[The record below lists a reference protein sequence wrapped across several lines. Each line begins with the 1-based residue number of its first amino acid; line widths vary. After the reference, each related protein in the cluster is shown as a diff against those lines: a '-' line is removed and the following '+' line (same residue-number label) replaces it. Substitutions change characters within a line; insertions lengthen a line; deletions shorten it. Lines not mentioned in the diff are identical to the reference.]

1 MANRALPRPTSWRHH
16 RASHFILHW
25 LARSWVLLVTLS
37 PCGEFA
43 KLQAQLPFSAMAPQA
58 LAPGKTT
65 RVEFTGNQFKAP
77 LRIGGSI
84 PMEAQW
90 VSIEPTKAIADIRL
104 PENAPLGPK
113 SLWLATDESISEP
126 LQILVDDLNSV
137 ADNGANHNRSQPQVL
152 SIPCAV
158 DGKSDAAQS
167 DFYQIHLAANASIS
181 IDCIA
186 ERIGS
191 TMDSVLRIW
200 DAQGKLLVQA
210 DDTPASPDSQ
220 IRFVA
225 PSEGDYTIEIVDNRF
240 AGDARYRLRV
250 CDAPLS
256 PVPYPLAV
264 QPNTPSPIAWIL
276 SEGVVIK
283 AEQNPD
289 QWGLNVQV
297 PTEAIGNRSM
307 ISSSSPARLGGFW
320 SDILVRDIPLYTEPI
335 DSESHASSKDAPLA
349 IPVGITGRLT
359 KQGQIDLY
367 AIAGTQGQTIQIQ
380 TITRS
385 LGLPTLLKIAV
396 LHPNGNVLAE
406 NAINDADE
414 WPLDV
419 TFPENG
425 VYQIRATDLLGQASP
440 KHAYWIEAKSKPLFS
455 IGVKPDPKTSE
466 SRLLETGS
474 GATFI
479 DLAIQ
484 RTPYEGPIQIELQ
497 SPLPGLRIL
506 NPSVPAKVAEFRM
519 FLSTDASWDPARIG
533 QLRFIARQVE
543 GGTYSTPVSTIA
555 LRRVKA
561 PHQPFPPSAI
571 EGIVGYA
578 ALSAGAQFFT
588 AEFPNAIALAAPL
601 KQHIV
606 TGTIKRLKEEFKE
619 PVSILSASGPDG
631 WSVQPV
637 LDKDALKLT
646 LTRSDATPAP
656 NPSATTSGRIQV
668 SLYGQTSR
676 GRIENIEIPFTWF
689 DPLIVSS
696 PSIPALLLGGTQ
708 SVQVDI
714 QRKGIDAAPVNLQLV
729 NPPPGITADPVV
741 IAGDQNTGIL
751 NLRTAIETPINAP
764 LQLVISATAKVSE
777 NEIIAISKPIPLT
790 FEQSPTR
797 VEPFP
802 QEIALTRSRDS
813 AQFVLTG
820 WDANGLARDW
830 TERARWSVANPA
842 IATIASGR
850 IIPTANGQ
858 TELIA
863 ELATHRIVVPVSI
876 SGIDAPARVEFEN
889 EVLVALSK
897 QGCNSG
903 ACHGSPSGKGNF
915 RLSLRAFDKAL
926 DSLTLVREENQRR
939 LNTLEADKSLLVTK
953 PLMKVPHGGGMQLRK
968 SDPAYRTLVDWI
980 QQGAPL
986 DPANQARCVKLEVF
1000 PNSQRVLS
1008 KDLGTQQIVVLAH
1021 FPDGTKR
1028 DVTQLCAYE
1037 SSNTTV
1043 ATIDVKGKVT
1053 PHQKGETVILVR
1065 FLEHIESIPFLF
1077 NQEVPG
1083 FQWTPQTQLNFI
1095 DNLVDAK
1102 LQQLQINP
1110 APLCTDEV
1118 YLRRVYLDL
1127 LGILPTN
1134 EESQA
1139 FFSDIN
1145 PDKRNQLIDKLLA
1158 RPEHAKYWTLKW
1170 GDLLKMTGKA
1180 VGNEAV
1186 FKYYRWVESSIRENQ
1201 PYDQF
1206 ARELLSASGSTF
1218 ANPPANFFRTAGD
1231 MNESVE
1237 TISQVFLGARLQCA
1251 KCHNHPFE
1259 RWTQDNYYGL
1269 GAFFNRVQRKK
1280 TQRPNEWLVYS
1291 SNAGEV
1297 TQPRTGQTMKPWV
1310 PGSNELPLDPS
1321 QDRRQAFVDW
1331 LVRPDNPFLARVET
1345 NRIWSQLFARGI
1357 VDPID
1362 DFRDSNPPTNRPLL
1376 DALTKHFVDS
1386 GFNRRELIRTILQSR
1401 TYQAS
1406 YETTPFNEKDQL
1418 YFSHQSP
1425 RLLSAEQLLDAIN
1438 QLTQTEQTFAG
1449 LPAGTKATQI
1459 PAPDL
1464 AKVDFLKVFGQ
1475 PERSTVC
1482 ACERSED
1489 SNLSMAIE
1497 LFNGATVHE
1506 KLKNPKNRFRNLMA
1520 EGKPLEEIIKNL
1532 YLAGL
1537 SRNPT
1542 SEELQESLKH
1552 CQSKPDPVLGL
1563 EDLCWVLIN
1572 TDEFL
1577 FQH

>member
-1 MANRALPRPTSWRHH
+1 M
-16 RASHFILHW
+16 F
-25 LARSWVLLVTLS
+25 LAKGCGLLVALGLLGHLS
-37 PCGEFA
+37 ST
-43 KLQAQLPFSAMAPQA
+43 QAQMPLSAMAPQA
-58 LAPGKTT
+58 LSPGKTI
-65 RVEFTGNQFKAP
+65 RVEFTGNQFKSP
-77 LRIGGSI
+77 LRVGSSI
-84 PMEAQW
+84 PIEAQW
-90 VSIEPTKAIADIRL
+90 ISIEPTKAIADLRI
-104 PENAPLGPK
+104 PDNISLGPK
-113 SLWLATDESISEP
+113 TIWLATDESISEP
-126 LQILVDDLNSV
+126 FQILVDDLTSIL
-137 ADNGANHNRSQPQVL
+137 DNGANHSLAQPQIL
-152 SIPCAV
+152 AIPCAV

-167 DFYQIHLAANASIS
+167 DFYQIHLNANAGIS

-200 DAQGKLLVQA
+200 DSQGKLLVQA

-220 IRFVA
+220 IRFIA
-225 PSEGDYTIEIVDNRF
+225 PSEGDYWIELADNRF
-240 AGDARYRLRV
+240 AGDGRYRMRV
-250 CDAPLS
+250 FDAPLS
-256 PVPYPLAV
+256 PIPYPLAIP
-264 QPNTPSPIAWIL
+264 PNTPSPIGWIL
-276 SEGVVIK
+276 SDGLVIK
-283 AEQNPD
+283 ADQNPD
-289 QWGLNVQV
+289 QWGVTGLA
-297 PTEAIGNRSM
+297 TAEALGNRSM
-307 ISSSSPARLGGFW
+307 ISSTSPTRPGGFW
-320 SDILVRDIPLYTEPI
+320 SDVLVRDLPLYTEPI
-335 DSESHASSKDAPLA
+335 ESEAHASPIDAPLS
-349 IPVGITGRLT
+349 IPVGISGRFT
-359 KQGQIDLY
+359 KPGQTDLF
-367 AIAGTQGQTIQIQ
+367 AISATQGQAIQIQ

-396 LHPNGNVLAE
+396 VHPNGNLLAE
-406 NAINDADE
+406 NAITDADE
-414 WPLDV
+414 WPLEI

-425 VYQIRATDLLGQASP
+425 IYQIRATELLGQASP
-440 KHAYWIEAKSKPLFS
+440 KHAYWIEAKPKPLFS
-455 IGVKPDPKTSE
+455 IGIKPDPKTTE
-466 SRLLETGS
+466 SRLLETGA
-474 GATFI
+474 GATYL

-484 RTPYEGPIQIELQ
+484 RTPYEGPIQLELQ
-497 SPLPGLRIL
+497 TALPGLRIL
-506 NPSVPAKVAEFRM
+506 NPTVPAKAAEFRV
-519 FLSTDASWDPARIG
+519 FLAADASWDPSRIG
-533 QLRFIARQVE
+533 HVRLIAKQLD
-543 GGTYSTPVSTIA
+543 GGSFSTHLSTIA
-555 LRRVKA
+555 LRRIKA

-571 EGIVGYA
+571 DGPIAYA
-578 ALSAGAQFFT
+578 ALNSGSSLLT
-588 AEFPNAIALAAPL
+588 AEFPTAISLAAPI
-601 KQHIV
+601 KQHV
-606 TGTIKRLKEEFKE
+606 LTGNIKRLKEEFKE
-619 PVSILSASGPDG
+619 PAYILSASGPEG
-631 WSVQPV
+631 WSIQPA
-637 LDKDALKLT
+637 LDKDTLKLT
-646 LTRSDATPAP
+646 MLRSDATPVP
-656 NPSATTSGRIQV
+656 NAAVTPSGRILL
-668 SLYGQTSR
+668 SIYGQTNR
-676 GRIENIEIPFTWF
+676 GRIENVEIPFTWF
-689 DPLIVSS
+689 DPLTVLN
-696 PSIPALLLGGTQ
+696 PTVPTLMLGTTQ
-708 SVQVDI
+708 GVQVDI
-714 QRKGIDAAPVNLQLV
+714 QRKGIDPAPVTLQLV

-741 IAGDQNTGIL
+741 IAGDQSSGNL
-751 NLRTAIETPINAP
+751 NLRIAGDTQINTPLELI
-764 LQLVISATAKVSE
+764 ISATTKSAD
-777 NEIIAISKPIPLT
+777 NEIVATTKPISLG
-790 FEQSPTR
+790 FEQPPAR

-802 QEIALTRSRDS
+802 TQIALTRSRDS

-830 TERARWSVANPA
+830 THRARWSIANPA
-842 IATIASGR
+842 IATIAAGR

-863 ELATHRIVVPVSI
+863 ELANHRMVVPVSV
-876 SGIDAPARVEFEN
+876 SGVDAPARVEFEN

-915 RLSLRAFDKAL
+915 RLSLRAFDKSL
-926 DSLTLVREENQRR
+926 DGLTLVREESQRR
-939 LNTLEADKSLLVTK
+939 VNPLEPEKSLLVTK

-980 QQGAPL
+980 SQGAPL
-986 DPANQARCVKLEVF
+986 DPADQARCIKLEVF
-1000 PNSQRVLS
+1000 PNSQRILA
-1008 KDLGTQQIVVLAH
+1008 KDQGSQQIVVLAH
-1021 FPDGTKR
+1021 FANGTKR

-1043 ATIDVKGKVT
+1043 ATVDVHGKVT
-1053 PHQKGETVILVR
+1053 PHQKGESVILVR

-1077 NQEVPG
+1077 NQDVPG
-1083 FQWTPQTQLNFI
+1083 FQWTPQNQLNFI

-1110 APLCTDEV
+1110 APLCSDEV
-1118 YLRRVYLDL
+1118 FLRRVYLDL
-1127 LGILPTN
+1127 LGILPTI
-1134 EESQA
+1134 EESA
-1139 FFSDIN
+1139 SFFNDSN
-1145 PDKRNQLIDKLLA
+1145 PDKRNQLLDKLLS
-1158 RPEHAKYWTLKW
+1158 RPEHAKYWALKW

-1280 TQRPNEWLVYS
+1280 TQRPNEWLVFTN
-1291 SNAGEV
+1291 NAGEV

-1310 PGSNELPLDPS
+1310 PGSNELSLDPS

-1331 LVRPDNPFLARVET
+1331 LVRPENPFLARVEA

-1376 DALTKHFVDS
+1376 DALTKQFVDN

-1406 YETTPFNEKDQL
+1406 YETTPFNEKDSL

-1506 KLKNPKNRFRNLMA
+1506 KLKNPKNRFRNLIA
-1520 EGKPLEEIIKNL
+1520 EGKPLDEIIKNL

-1542 SEELQESLKH
+1542 NEELQESLKH
-1552 CQSKPDPVLGL
+1552 CQSRPDPLLGL

>member
-1 MANRALPRPTSWRHH
+1 
-16 RASHFILHW
+16 
-25 LARSWVLLVTLS
+25 
-37 PCGEFA
+37 
-43 KLQAQLPFSAMAPQA
+43 
-58 LAPGKTT
+58 
-65 RVEFTGNQFKAP
+65 
-77 LRIGGSI
+77 
-84 PMEAQW
+84 
-90 VSIEPTKAIADIRL
+90 
-104 PENAPLGPK
+104 
-113 SLWLATDESISEP
+113 
-126 LQILVDDLNSV
+126 
-137 ADNGANHNRSQPQVL
+137 
-152 SIPCAV
+152 
-158 DGKSDAAQS
+158 
-167 DFYQIHLAANASIS
+167 
-181 IDCIA
+181 
-186 ERIGS
+186 
-191 TMDSVLRIW
+191 
-200 DAQGKLLVQA
+200 
-210 DDTPASPDSQ
+210 
-220 IRFVA
+220 
-225 PSEGDYTIEIVDNRF
+225 
-240 AGDARYRLRV
+240 
-250 CDAPLS
+250 
-256 PVPYPLAV
+256 
-264 QPNTPSPIAWIL
+264 
-276 SEGVVIK
+276 
-283 AEQNPD
+283 
-289 QWGLNVQV
+289 
-297 PTEAIGNRSM
+297 M
-307 ISSSSPARLGGFW
+307 ISSTSPTRPGGFW
-320 SDILVRDIPLYTEPI
+320 SDVLVRDLPLYTEPI
-335 DSESHASSKDAPLA
+335 ESEAHASPIDAPLS
-349 IPVGITGRLT
+349 IPVGISGRFT
-359 KQGQIDLY
+359 KPGQTDLF
-367 AIAGTQGQTIQIQ
+367 AISATQGQAIQIQ

-396 LHPNGNVLAE
+396 VHPNGNLLAE
-406 NAINDADE
+406 NAITDADE
-414 WPLDV
+414 WPLEI

-425 VYQIRATDLLGQASP
+425 IYQIRATELLGQASP
-440 KHAYWIEAKSKPLFS
+440 KHAYWIEAKPKPLFS
-455 IGVKPDPKTSE
+455 IGIKPDPKTTE
-466 SRLLETGS
+466 SRLLETGA
-474 GATFI
+474 GATYL

-484 RTPYEGPIQIELQ
+484 RTPYEGPIQLELQ
-497 SPLPGLRIL
+497 TALPGLRIL
-506 NPSVPAKVAEFRM
+506 NPTVPAKAAEFRV
-519 FLSTDASWDPARIG
+519 FLAADASWDPSRIG
-533 QLRFIARQVE
+533 HVRLIAKQLD
-543 GGTYSTPVSTIA
+543 GGSFSTHLSTIA
-555 LRRVKA
+555 LRRIKA

-571 EGIVGYA
+571 DGPIAYA
-578 ALSAGAQFFT
+578 ALNSGSSLLT
-588 AEFPNAIALAAPL
+588 AEFPTAISLAAPI
-601 KQHIV
+601 KQHV
-606 TGTIKRLKEEFKE
+606 LTGNIKRLKEEFKE
-619 PVSILSASGPDG
+619 PAYILSASGPEG
-631 WSVQPV
+631 WSIQPA
-637 LDKDALKLT
+637 LDKDTLKLT
-646 LTRSDATPAP
+646 MLRSDATPVP
-656 NPSATTSGRIQV
+656 NAAVTPSGRILL
-668 SLYGQTSR
+668 SIYGQTNR
-676 GRIENIEIPFTWF
+676 GRIENVEIPFTWF
-689 DPLIVSS
+689 DPLTVLN
-696 PSIPALLLGGTQ
+696 PTVPTLMLGTTQ
-708 SVQVDI
+708 GVQVDI
-714 QRKGIDAAPVNLQLV
+714 QRKGIDPAPVTLQLV

-741 IAGDQNTGIL
+741 IAGDQSSGNL
-751 NLRTAIETPINAP
+751 NLRIAGDTQINTPLELI
-764 LQLVISATAKVSE
+764 ISATTKSAD
-777 NEIIAISKPIPLT
+777 NEIVATTKPISLG
-790 FEQSPTR
+790 FEQPPAR

-802 QEIALTRSRDS
+802 TQIALTRSRDS

-830 TERARWSVANPA
+830 THRARWSIANPA
-842 IATIASGR
+842 IATIAAGR

-863 ELATHRIVVPVSI
+863 ELANHRMVVPVSV
-876 SGIDAPARVEFEN
+876 SGVDAPARVEFEN

-926 DSLTLVREENQRR
+926 DGLTLVREESQRR
-939 LNTLEADKSLLVTK
+939 VNPLEPEKSLLVTK

-980 QQGAPL
+980 SQGAPL
-986 DPANQARCVKLEVF
+986 DPADQARCIKLEVF
-1000 PNSQRVLS
+1000 PNSQRILA
-1008 KDLGTQQIVVLAH
+1008 KDQGSQQIVVLAH
-1021 FPDGTKR
+1021 FANGTKR

-1043 ATIDVKGKVT
+1043 ATVDVHGKVT
-1053 PHQKGETVILVR
+1053 PHQKGESVILVR

-1077 NQEVPG
+1077 NQDVPG
-1083 FQWTPQTQLNFI
+1083 FQWTPQNQLNFI

-1110 APLCTDEV
+1110 APQCSDEV
-1118 YLRRVYLDL
+1118 FLRRVYLDL
-1127 LGILPTN
+1127 LGILPTI
-1134 EESQA
+1134 EESA
-1139 FFSDIN
+1139 SFFNDSN
-1145 PDKRNQLIDKLLA
+1145 PDKRNQLLDKLLS
-1158 RPEHAKYWTLKW
+1158 RPEHAKYWALKW

-1280 TQRPNEWLVYS
+1280 TQRPNEWLVFTN
-1291 SNAGEV
+1291 NAGEV

-1310 PGSNELPLDPS
+1310 PGSNELSLDPS

-1331 LVRPDNPFLARVET
+1331 LVRPENPFLARVEA

-1376 DALTKHFVDS
+1376 DALTKQFVDN

-1406 YETTPFNEKDQL
+1406 YETTPFNEKDSL

-1506 KLKNPKNRFRNLMA
+1506 KLKNPKNRFRNLIA
-1520 EGKPLEEIIKNL
+1520 EGKPLDEIIKNL

-1542 SEELQESLKH
+1542 NEELQESLKH
-1552 CQSKPDPVLGL
+1552 CQSKPDPLLGL